1 MNAELLR
8 NPELYE
14 TMNRGKEYE
23 ESKEPMESKEPK
35 ESKESKESKE
45 FKESKDIKESII
57 CDGWKQ
63 PSCIYSYDHEQKL

>member
-23 ESKEPMESKEPK
+23 ESKEPRESKEP
-35 ESKESKESKE
+35 KESKESKE

-57 CDGWKQ
+57 CDGWKE
-63 PSCIYSYDHEQKL
+63 PSSIYSYDHEQKL